1 MKVRRAMR
9 RHRGSIAGLVVG
21 FGVIALSSGCGQQ
34 KPDAP
39 ETESKTPAVLRE
51 IAFSPEQVQHGGV
64 HWVPVNATTVRD
76 VVETPGQLVPNGD
89 QTERLSAPTRARV
102 VFVHVQVGDIVSKG
116 QPLVTLQ
123 SPDAVA
129 GRADLAKARTELAS
143 REAGARYARLAR
155 ERAERLLDL
164 KAGSRQDVERARA
177 DDDLAQAA
185 RAQAQTEVERA
196 EMVLKQL
203 GADGPTDIAGTIVLR
218 AEIAG
223 AVLSRDAV
231 PGSVIEAGAPLV
243 TVTDLGT
250 LWLEVAATEALAS
263 GLRPGAEV
271 SFTVPAFPDEV
282 VATRVQS
289 VGAALDPTTR
299 TLTVRALVPN
309 ASRRLRPAM
318 FATVSV
324 AKGDARPGVLVPA
337 AAVQLL
343 NEQPVVFIA
352 RPDAKGGATLERRD
366 VEVGARVG
374 DRTQVLR
381 GLASGDVV
389 VTEGAFAVKSEFA
402 RSKMA
407 GG

>member
-1 MKVRRAMR
+1 VKVLRALTC
-9 RHRGSIAGLVVG
+9 HRGSVPGVVAGV
-21 FGVIALSSGCGQQ
+21 GVILLSGGCGQQ
-34 KPDAP
+34 KPDTP
-39 ETESKTPAVLRE
+39 DTESRTPAVLRE
-51 IAFSPEQVQHGGV
+51 LTFSAEQVQHGGV
-64 HWVPVNATTVRD
+64 RWAPVTATTVRD
-76 VVETPGQLVPNGD
+76 VVETPGQLLPNGD
-89 QTERLSAPTRARV
+89 QTERLGAPTRARV
-102 VFVHVQVGDIVSKG
+102 VRVHVQVGDIVSRG

-123 SPDAVA
+123 SPDALA
-129 GRADLAKARTELAS
+129 GRADLAKARTALAS
-143 REAGARYARLAR
+143 CEAAARYARLAR

-177 DDDLAQAA
+177 DDELAQAA
-185 RAQAQTEVERA
+185 RTQAQTEVERA
-196 EMVLKQL
+196 EMALEQL
-203 GADGPTDIAGTIVLR
+203 GADGPADIAGTIVLR
-218 AEIAG
+218 SAIAG

-243 TVTDLGT
+243 TVTNLST
-250 LWLEVAATEALAS
+250 LWLEIAATEALAS
-263 GLRPGAEV
+263 GLRPGADV

-309 ASRRLRPAM
+309 AARRLRPAM

-324 AKGDARPGVLVPA
+324 ARGDPRPGVLVPA

-343 NEQPVVFIA
+343 NERPVVFVA

-366 VEVGARVG
+366 VEVGARAGV
-374 DRTQVLR
+374 RMQVLR